1 MVRAGWYLFAPAG
14 SSMNP
19 MNVEQVSFR
28 DRSGRSEYVARRFQE
43 VLKGKVLDVGCDKA
57 VLRKLLPQVEYTG
70 VDIGGTPDIQ
80 VNLEESGK
88 LPFPDGSF
96 DCVVCT
102 DVLEH
107 LENLHQI
114 FGELVR
120 VTRRHL
126 VISLPNNWTNARV
139 PIARGRGSFGKYG
152 LPAEK
157 PLDRHKWFFS
167 LSEAADFIQ
176 AQTERHSV
184 VCREMFATEKPRAG
198 LVRAARRLRY
208 PALDCYLNRYAH
220 TLWARL
226 EKR

>member
-1 MVRAGWYLFAPAG
+1 MK
-14 SSMNP
+14 
-19 MNVEQVSFR
+19 VECVDFK
-28 DRSGRSEYVARRFQE
+28 DRSSRSEFIAQRFQS
-43 VLKGKVLDVGCDKA
+43 VLNGKILDVGCGKA
-57 VLRKLLPQVEYTG
+57 VLKRLLPLAEYTG
-70 VDIGGTPDIQ
+70 VDIGGEPDIQ
-80 VNLEESGK
+80 VNLEEAGR
-88 LPFPDGSF
+88 LPFPDDSF

-120 VTRRHL
+120 VSRRHL
-126 VISLPNNWTNARV
+126 IISLPNNWTNARV

-157 PLDRHKWFFS
+157 PIDRHKWFFS

-176 AQTERHSV
+176 AQTHKFPL
-184 VCREMFATEKPRAG
+184 VCREMFATEKPRPA
-198 LVRAARRLRY
+198 LVRGARRLRY
-208 PALDCYLNRYAH
+208 PVMEHYLNRYAH
-220 TLWARL
+220 TVWALL

>member
-1 MVRAGWYLFAPAG
+1 MVSRSRQRNWH
-14 SSMNP
+14 S
-19 MNVEQVSFR
+19 MNVEQISFR

-80 VNLEESGK
+80 VNLEAAGK
-88 LPFPDGSF
+88 LPFADGSF

-120 VTRRHL
+120 VSRRHL

-157 PLDRHKWFFS
+157 PPDRHKWFFS

-176 AQTERHSV
+176 AQTAKYPI
-184 VCREMFATEKPRAG
+184 VCREIFATEKPRSG
-198 LVRAARRLRY
+198 LVRGARRLRY
-208 PALDCYLNRYAH
+208 PAIECYLNRYAH

-226 EKR
+226 EKRS

>member
-1 MVRAGWYLFAPAG
+1 MRIGRSLRQRRDTEDD
-14 SSMNP
+14 

-28 DRSGRSEYVARRFQE
+28 DRAGRSEYVARRFQE
-43 VLKGKVLDVGCDKA
+43 VLKGKVVDVGCDKA

-70 VDIGGTPDIQ
+70 VDIGGTPDVQ
-80 VNLEESGK
+80 VNLEEAGR

-96 DCVVCT
+96 DCVICT

-120 VTRRHL
+120 VSRRHL
-126 VISLPNNWTNARV
+126 VISLPNNWTNARM

-152 LPAEK
+152 LPPEK
-157 PLDRHKWFFS
+157 PPDRHKWFFN
-167 LSEAADFIQ
+167 LSEAADFIR
-176 AQTERHSV
+176 AQTTKYPI
-184 VCREMFATEKPRAG
+184 VCRELFATEKPRSV
-198 LVRAARRLRY
+198 LVRGVRRIRY
-208 PALDCYLNRYAH
+208 PAVECYLNRYAH
-220 TLWARL
+220 TLWALL